1 MIRIEQPLRLLVLKP
16 SMNKFF
22 ADLLEEFA
30 GADNVI
36 RTADRPD
43 IIEIPVP
50 GFRDMF
56 RFYNYVIATRLKY
69 GFKPAL
75 IGMSAEVTSPAVV
88 PELDYAISPYEPTGE
103 KHLRYNWVLNQMFG
117 RALIEPDG
125 ADAQELSAERAKQK
139 TKFCNFVYSNDY
151 TRSTQTRRDFC
162 RMLSAYKRV
171 DCAGRSMNNTD
182 ALLKLDKSEFNPNLH
197 GTYSYR
203 WYRPKLRFLSDYK
216 FTIAFENER
225 AERWLS
231 DKALTPLAVGSVPI
245 YWGSPQV
252 GEYINPRSF
261 INADDYDSFEAL
273 VEHVKRVDNDPDLY
287 QKYRAAPPLL
297 PSSRFYEMQRDAPP
311 FLERVAADALRRR
324 CTPPLQ
330 FTDGLLNWR
339 RYHQVGKMVY
349 ANRQTIYVGRHRYR
363 RFNRAATALRLPA
376 AKRLVKP
383 TLRAQTLRKLGLI
396 T

>member
-1 MIRIEQPLRLLVLKP
+1 MMEIEQPLRLLVLKP

-22 ADLLEEFA
+22 ADMLEEFA

-36 RTADRPD
+36 RTADSPD

-50 GFRDMF
+50 GFRDMY
-56 RFYNYVIATRLKY
+56 RFYKYVIETRLKY

-75 IGMSAEVTSPAVV
+75 IGMSAEVTSPADAL
-88 PELDYAISPYEPTGE
+88 PDLDYAISPYEPTGE

-117 RALIEPDG
+117 RALIEPDS

-151 TRSTQTRRDFC
+151 TWSTQTRRDFC

-182 ALLKLDKSEFNPNLH
+182 ALRKLDKDEFNPNLH

-216 FTIAFENER
+216 FTIAFENEC

-231 DKALTPLAVGSVPI
+231 DKLLTPLAVGSVPI

-252 GEYINPRSF
+252 AEYINPRSF
-261 INADDYDSFEAL
+261 INADDFESFEAL
-273 VEHVKRVDNDPDLY
+273 VEHVKLVDGDPDLY
-287 QKYRAAPPLL
+287 QKYRNAPPIL
-297 PSSRFYEMQRDAPP
+297 PSSRFYDMQREAPA
-311 FLERVAADALRRR
+311 FLERVAAEALRRR
-324 CTPPLQ
+324 CTPPLE
-330 FTDGLLNWR
+330 FTDGLLKWR
-339 RYHQVGKMVY
+339 RYYRVGKLLYANRKLIY
-349 ANRQTIYVGRHRYR
+349 ANRQRYPH
-363 RFNRAATALRLPA
+363 FTRAATALLARAVKRRVKKAAPRRL
-376 AKRLVKP
+376 RL
-383 TLRAQTLRKLGLI
+383 Q
-396 T
+396 